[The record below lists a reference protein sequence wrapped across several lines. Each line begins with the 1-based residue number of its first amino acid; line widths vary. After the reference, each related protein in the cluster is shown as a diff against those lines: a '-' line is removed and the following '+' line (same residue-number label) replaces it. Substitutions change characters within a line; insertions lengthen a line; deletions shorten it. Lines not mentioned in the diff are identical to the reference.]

1 MGAFQYLATSLHQLT
16 EEGNKDAFCTN
27 LPLGI
32 RLTETGLAAQLSQRD
47 RSIGVNAAKVAG
59 VATPNI

>member
-27 LPLGI
+27 LPL
-32 RLTETGLAAQLSQRD
+32 RLTETDLAAQLSQRD